1 MFVAGCHRSGTSYVS
16 GLLSAAVGCV
26 RPNDLDRT
34 VDNPRGYF
42 ESTLMGPLN
51 DYLLYQS
58 GYSWDRPPLA
68 PVYWNK
74 GEYLLSVNERKSD
87 FIGYATSSDWVDKDP
102 RLCLTFPVYEN
113 LLLRRIPCL
122 AVLRNPLDVA
132 TSLRLRDGF
141 SIDKSLLIWYL
152 YNRHC
157 SLFLLE
163 GVDQLVSYESL
174 LSGIPSQLNR
184 LYEFLWPALRARL
197 DSEDLRV
204 RISDAC
210 ASLSDSSLRRNAGKV
225 PDAGHPPSSSLL
237 YDFCSAVY
245 ARIEHADF
253 SLEAFKR
260 SFSDLPV
267 WLIDAYDRIFAEG
280 EPSLEYL
287 RCHDVKSRHLDRLGL
302 SGSLHTGELEIDQQI
317 ISEFAGL
324 IDSVHALKDQLST
337 ISPDSQVAEN
347 SFHRIADLERQLL
360 EIRSSSCWRLTA
372 PLRKI
377 FDCLRRG

>member
-16 GLLSAAVGCV
+16 GLLSAVVGCA

-42 ESTLMGPLN
+42 ESTLMVPFN

-68 PVYWNK
+68 PVYWSK
-74 GEYLLSVNERKSD
+74 GEYLLSVIERKSD
-87 FIGYATSSDWVDKDP
+87 FVGYATSLDWVDKDP
-102 RLCLTFPVYEN
+102 RLSLTFPVYEN
-113 LLLRRIPCL
+113 LLLRRIPCM

-141 SIDKSLLIWYL
+141 SVDKSLLIWYL

-163 GVDQLVSYESL
+163 GVDNLVSYESL

-184 LYEFLWPALRARL
+184 LHEFLWPALRPRL
-197 DSEDLRV
+197 GSDDLRV
-204 RISDAC
+204 RINDAH
-210 ASLSDSSLRRNAGKV
+210 ASLSDSSLRRNACNA
-225 PDAGHPPSSSLL
+225 PDAEHPLSSSLL
-237 YDFCSAVY
+237 YDFCSAIY
-245 ARIEHADF
+245 AKIKQGDF
-253 SLEAFKR
+253 SLEAFKS
-260 SFSDLPV
+260 SFADLPV

-287 RCHDVKSRHLDRLGL
+287 RWHDVRSRRPDALGL
-302 SGSLHTGELEIDQQI
+302 SDGLHTGESEIDQRI
-317 ISEFAGL
+317 VNEFAGL
-324 IDSVHALKDQLST
+324 IDSVHALKGQLND
-337 ISPDSQVAEN
+337 ISPDSQIAETT
-347 SFHRIADLERQLL
+347 FHRIAELERQLL

-377 FDCLRRG
+377 FDRLRHA